1 MSYNISSDQLQHP
14 LLKPIFKALSEFFGK
29 KGIHF
34 YVIGA
39 TARDIIM
46 HLHNEKSGRATHDLD
61 IAIAVDNWDRYKE
74 IEEGILSLDGFTKDS
89 HQQQRFLY
97 LEKFELDLVP
107 FGEVMKQDD
116 KIFWPPDES
125 VAMSVLGFSEV
136 ATTTHTVDI
145 DKETSI
151 QIASLAGIFLL
162 KLVAW
167 SERNIETNKDA
178 DDMGFIIS
186 NYLSINQDR
195 VLSDHLDLYEDEN
208 FDTNTAGARLIGRDL
223 KEILSNEESK
233 NKIDTILK
241 QELERKEESRLI
253 NQIIETN
260 RAFKYNETF
269 TCISYMSAE
278 IESFI
283 K

>member
-1 MSYNISSDQLQHP
+1 
-14 LLKPIFKALSEFFGK
+14 LLKPIFKALSDFFNEK
-29 KGIHF
+29 DIHF

-46 HLHNEKSGRATHDLD
+46 QLHNEKSGRATHDLD

-97 LEKFELDLVP
+97 LEQFQLDLVP

-125 VAMSVLGFSEV
+125 VAMSVLGFNEV
-136 ATTTHTVDI
+136 ATTTHTVAI
-145 DKETSI
+145 DEETSI

-167 SERNIETNKDA
+167 SERNIETKKDA
-178 DDMGFIIS
+178 DDIGFIIR
-186 NYLSINQDR
+186 NYYSINEDR
-195 VLSDHLDLYEDEN
+195 IVKDHNDLYEDD

-223 KEILSNEESK
+223 KEILMNEISKEKILSILIKEKEGEEESVLVNQILETHK
-233 NKIDTILK
+233 YYKYELIQKCIDNII
-241 QELERKEESRLI
+241 QEL
-253 NQIIETN
+253 
-260 RAFKYNETF
+260 NE
-269 TCISYMSAE
+269 
-278 IESFI
+278 